1 MIAST
6 ETRRPSPW
14 RGWLPLIIAG
24 IVYTAILSVVVALR
38 AETSTDF
45 RDFWRTAEHFRQTR
59 QISSELGVHNYL
71 PFFVIFMA
79 PWTYLPLKV
88 AIVLFTVLSMG
99 LLALAVVLVEA
110 LLNSRLPPRPR
121 KATLLAVALLLA
133 YVHSCAVLGQLGL
146 LLLFLIVA
154 TWFLVER
161 GREWEAG
168 VPLGL
173 AVLIKLLPVALI
185 LFFLLKL
192 RWRVAASAVIVS
204 LVLGLGLPLASIGY
218 EQTVKQHKAFYKRA
232 LEDHSAAATIAAEK
246 PRKAKFNNN
255 ALPIVLRRLLSHVNA
270 DPSPQG
276 TELYVNIADLPRTV
290 IWIIYLALLAVFL
303 AMSVALALRNRRSWP
318 PDTTEDAAAVRAQF
332 GLWCCLMLLAAPL
345 VWTHYLVLAYW
356 PLALLADRLERA
368 TGHPPR
374 WPIAAL
380 LVWLAGALLLAW
392 PAARAAGA
400 QLACVAFLWLVLT
413 RLALRPKRL

>member
-1 MIAST
+1 
-6 ETRRPSPW
+6 
-14 RGWLPLIIAG
+14 
-24 IVYTAILSVVVALR
+24 V
-38 AETSTDF
+38 
-45 RDFWRTAEHFRQTR
+45 
-59 QISSELGVHNYL
+59 
-71 PFFVIFMA
+71 
-79 PWTYLPLKV
+79 
-88 AIVLFTVLSMG
+88 
-99 LLALAVVLVEA
+99 
-110 LLNSRLPPRPR
+110 
-121 KATLLAVALLLA
+121 LLLA

-173 AVLIKLLPVALI
+173 AVLIKLLPAALI
-185 LFFLLKL
+185 LFFLVKL

-204 LVLGLGLPLASIGY
+204 LVLGLGLPLAGMGY
-218 EQTVKQHKAFYKRA
+218 RQTVEQHQAFYKRA
-232 LEDHSAAATIAAEK
+232 IEDHSAAATIAAER

-255 ALPIVLRRLLSHVNA
+255 ALPIVLRRLLSPVNG
-270 DPSPQG
+270 DPSPEG
-276 TELYVNIADLPRTV
+276 TELYVNFADLPRTA

-303 AMSVALALRNRRSWP
+303 ALSVALALRNRRPWP
-318 PDTTEDAAAVRAQF
+318 PDNPQDAAAVRAQF

-368 TGHPPR
+368 KDHLPR

-380 LVWLAGALLLAW
+380 LVWPAGALLLAW

-400 QLACVAFLWLVLT
+400 QLATVVFLWLVLT
-413 RLALRPKRL
+413 HLALRPRPVQPERRSSL